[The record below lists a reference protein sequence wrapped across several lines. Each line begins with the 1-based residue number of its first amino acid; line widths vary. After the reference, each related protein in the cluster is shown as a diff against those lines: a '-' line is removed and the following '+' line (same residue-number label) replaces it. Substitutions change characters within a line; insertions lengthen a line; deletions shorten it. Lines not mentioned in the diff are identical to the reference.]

1 MIWNERDFQLIRI
14 EGNDKMIE
22 EESLKNT
29 SNFMR

>member
-22 EESLKNT
+22 EESHKKYLK
-29 SNFMR
+29 FMR